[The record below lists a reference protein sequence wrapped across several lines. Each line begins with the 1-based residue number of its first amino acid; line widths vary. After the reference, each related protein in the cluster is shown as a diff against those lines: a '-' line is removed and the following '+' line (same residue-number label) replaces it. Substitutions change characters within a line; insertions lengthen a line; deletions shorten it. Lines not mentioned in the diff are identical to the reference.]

1 MRDTI
6 LKLMIKLRHDDR
18 GVTLVE
24 YGIALTLAVTFGAA
38 ALIALGGE
46 IGGAATAA
54 GAAMPG

>member
-1 MRDTI
+1 MRDLIEYTVGRF
-6 LKLMIKLRHDDR
+6 IKDER

-46 IGGAATAA
+46 IDGAATAA
-54 GAAMPG
+54 GAAMP